1 MKWICHGDFTNSN
14 ELTASFATFQ
24 VGKGHGHH
32 YHLNAEEI
40 IYVVRGESQQALEDQ
55 EFDMLEGDSIHIP
68 KGAVHWTKNIG
79 QKELII
85 LVVFSFPIP
94 ETIDL

>member
-1 MKWICHGDFTNSN
+1 LS
-14 ELTASFATFQ
+14 E
-24 VGKGHGHH
+24 
-32 YHLNAEEI
+32 
-40 IYVVRGESQQALEDQ
+40 GESQQALEDQ